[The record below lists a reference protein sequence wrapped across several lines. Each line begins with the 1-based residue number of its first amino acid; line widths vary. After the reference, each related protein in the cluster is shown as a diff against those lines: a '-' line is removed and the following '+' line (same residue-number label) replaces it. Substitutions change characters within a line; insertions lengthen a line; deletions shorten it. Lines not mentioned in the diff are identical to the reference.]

1 MEYKKVENEIDT
13 LLKSDGLNAYERKL
27 LRKTKEK
34 FSKVNCELKAKHRK
48 MVNITS
54 ELNMKERK
62 INNLVFSIT
71 QLRHYFLLNI
81 LFLLILI
88 TGLLIK

>member
-34 FSKVNCELKAKHRK
+34 FSKVNCELKA
-48 MVNITS
+48 NI
-54 ELNMKERK
+54 EKW
-62 INNLVFSIT
+62 
-71 QLRHYFLLNI
+71 
-81 LFLLILI
+81 LI
-88 TGLLIK
+88 